1 MTDRVPAAITA
12 ILSIAILGYAC
23 ATAPAT
29 KPPPSPSQQQ
39 PAAQGQFPG
48 APPGGPGGQRVPL
61 TDSARRVR
69 DSVTAARRD
78 SGAAMVLRSIAGREN
93 QPAES
98 VFKNIKILKGVPAG
112 RLVNIMNNGFG
123 RSLGVS
129 CGFCHVPGK
138 WDLDD
143 KEEKNTARLMF
154 AMVQTINRD
163 YISKVPVDS
172 GSPPPVVNCMTCH
185 RGMPRPMGRGRPMTD
200 RVPAVIAATS
210 AMVIIACVRHDAGD
224 AANSE
229 PASSRRHRDSFG
241 GPPGGPGGQRVP
253 LTDSARRVLTA

>member
-1 MTDRVPAAITA
+1 MNERVPAAIA
-12 ILSIAILGYAC
+12 LVSSIIIVGYAC
-23 ATAPAT
+23 ATAPT
-29 KPPPSPSQQQ
+29 SSTPPVS
-39 PAAQGQFPG
+39 AQA
-48 APPGGPGGQRVPL
+48 APPKELPVTVSTAPRGYQPPL

-69 DSVTAARRD
+69 DSVNAARRD

-98 VFKNIKILKGVPAG
+98 VFKNIKILKGFPAG
-112 RLVNIMNNGFG
+112 RLVAIMNMGFG

-163 YISKVPVDS
+163 YIAKVPTDPARVS
-172 GSPPPVVNCMTCH
+172 PPVVNCFTCH
-185 RGMPRPMGRGRPMTD
+185 RGNSRPMGP
-200 RVPAVIAATS
+200 
-210 AMVIIACVRHDAGD
+210 
-224 AANSE
+224 E
-229 PASSRRHRDSFG
+229 
-241 GPPGGPGGQRVP
+241 GPPPGNRPPRAPPSSG
-253 LTDSARRVLTA
+253 D

>member
-1 MTDRVPAAITA
+1 MSDRVPAAIA
-12 ILSIAILGYAC
+12 VASSIVILAYAC
-23 ATAPAT
+23 ATAPT
-29 KPPPSPSQQQ
+29 TTTTNPSPQ
-39 PAAQGQFPG
+39 PVASAQGGPG
-48 APPGGPGGQRVPL
+48 APGSRMPL

-69 DSVTAARRD
+69 DSLNSARRD
-78 SGAAMVLRSIAGREN
+78 SASAMILRSIAGRET

-112 RLVNIMNNGFG
+112 RLVNIMNLGFG

-163 YISKVPVDS
+163 YMSKLPNDRS
-172 GSPPPVVNCMTCH
+172 GPPSVNCFTCH
-185 RGMPRPMGRGRPMTD
+185 RGNARPMSQEGPPPGPRP
-200 RVPAVIAATS
+200 TS
-210 AMVIIACVRHDAGD
+210 G
-224 AANSE
+224 E
-229 PASSRRHRDSFG
+229 
-241 GPPGGPGGQRVP
+241 
-253 LTDSARRVLTA
+253 

>member
-1 MTDRVPAAITA
+1 M
-12 ILSIAILGYAC
+12 
-23 ATAPAT
+23 
-29 KPPPSPSQQQ
+29 
-39 PAAQGQFPG
+39 
-48 APPGGPGGQRVPL
+48 PL

-143 KEEKNTARLMF
+143 KGEKNTARLMF

-172 GSPPPVVNCMTCH
+172 GRPAPAVNCMTCH
-185 RGMPRPMGRGRPMTD
+185 RGMPRPMGP
-200 RVPAVIAATS
+200 
-210 AMVIIACVRHDAGD
+210 
-224 AANSE
+224 
-229 PASSRRHRDSFG
+229 G
-241 GPPGGPGGQRVP
+241 GPPPGNRPAGAPPNSGG
-253 LTDSARRVLTA
+253 

>member
-1 MTDRVPAAITA
+1 MTERVPAAIA
-12 ILSIAILGYAC
+12 AVSAVVILVYAC
-23 ATAPAT
+23 ATTPATTSNPSPTAAGQPGAPAN
-29 KPPPSPSQQQ
+29 PQ
-39 PAAQGQFPG
+39 PAGQFPG
-48 APPGGPGGQRVPL
+48 GPPGAQGGQRMPL

-69 DSVTAARRD
+69 DSLNAARRD
-78 SGAAMVLRSIAGREN
+78 SAAAGVLRSIAGREN
-93 QPAES
+93 LPAES

-138 WDLDD
+138 WDLDE

-172 GSPPPVVNCMTCH
+172 GVARPVVNCFTCH
-185 RGMPRPMGRGRPMTD
+185 RGNPRPMGPD
-200 RVPAVIAATS
+200 
-210 AMVIIACVRHDAGD
+210 
-224 AANSE
+224 
-229 PASSRRHRDSFG
+229 
-241 GPPGGPGGQRVP
+241 GPPPGMRPPSGE
-253 LTDSARRVLTA
+253 

>member
-1 MTDRVPAAITA
+1 MAAVA
-12 ILSIAILGYAC
+12 SIAILVYAC
-23 ATAPAT
+23 ATTPAT
-29 KPPPSPSQQQ
+29 NPSPAPNTQ
-39 PAAQGQFPG
+39 PVAQGQ
-48 APPGGPGGQRVPL
+48 AGQRGPL

-78 SGAAMVLRSIAGREN
+78 SGAAGVLRSIAGREN
-93 QPAES
+93 MPAES

-112 RLVNIMNNGFG
+112 RLVNIMNMGFG

-163 YISKVPVDS
+163 FISKVPVDS
-172 GSPPPVVNCMTCH
+172 GFPAPVVNCMTCH
-185 RGMPRPMGRGRPMTD
+185 RGMPRPMG
-200 RVPAVIAATS
+200 
-210 AMVIIACVRHDAGD
+210 
-224 AANSE
+224 
-229 PASSRRHRDSFG
+229 G
-241 GPPGGPGGQRVP
+241 GPPPGNRPPGAPPQSGG
-253 LTDSARRVLTA
+253 

>member
-1 MTDRVPAAITA
+1 MSERVPAAVAAVSA
-12 ILSIAILGYAC
+12 IIIVAYAC
-23 ATAPAT
+23 ATAPSN
-29 KPPPSPSQQQ
+29 PSPTTNTQQ
-39 PAAQGQFPG
+39 PVGAQINGG
-48 APPGGPGGQRVPL
+48 PPGGPRVPL

-78 SGAAMVLRSIAGREN
+78 SGAAAVLRSIAGREN

-98 VFKNIKILKGVPAG
+98 VFKNNKILKGVPAG
-112 RLVNIMNNGFG
+112 RLVNIMNMGFG

-163 YISKVPVDS
+163 YIAKVPVDS
-172 GSPPPVVNCMTCH
+172 GAPRPMVNCFTCH
-185 RGMPRPMGRGRPMTD
+185 RGMPKPMAPESGPPPGNRAP
-200 RVPAVIAATS
+200 S
-210 AMVIIACVRHDAGD
+210 AGD
-224 AANSE
+224 
-229 PASSRRHRDSFG
+229 
-241 GPPGGPGGQRVP
+241 
-253 LTDSARRVLTA
+253 

>member
-1 MTDRVPAAITA
+1 MSDRVPAVIATASSVA
-12 ILSIAILGYAC
+12 ILIYAC
-23 ATAPAT
+23 ATAPT
-29 KPPPSPSQQQ
+29 TTTNPSANQ
-39 PAAQGQFPG
+39 PARPVTLPAQI
-48 APPGGPGGQRVPL
+48 PGGQRPPL

-78 SGAAMVLRSIAGREN
+78 SGAANVLRSIAGREN

-98 VFKNIKILKGVPAG
+98 VFKNIKIFKGIPAG
-112 RLVNIMNNGFG
+112 RLVNIMNMGFG

-172 GSPPPVVNCMTCH
+172 GGPRPVVNCFTCH
-185 RGMPRPMGRGRPMTD
+185 RGNPRPMGPEGPRSGRP
-200 RVPAVIAATS
+200 
-210 AMVIIACVRHDAGD
+210 
-224 AANSE
+224 
-229 PASSRRHRDSFG
+229 
-241 GPPGGPGGQRVP
+241 PGAPSGLP
-253 LTDSARRVLTA
+253 

>member
-1 MTDRVPAAITA
+1 MSERVPAAIT
-12 ILSIAILGYAC
+12 IVSSIIIVAYAC
-23 ATAPAT
+23 ATAPTAT
-29 KPPPSPSQQQ
+29 PTQSPAPASQPSTQQM
-39 PAAQGQFPG
+39 
-48 APPGGPGGQRVPL
+48 PGGPAGPGGPRVPL

-69 DSVTAARRD
+69 DSVTGARRD

-98 VFKNIKILKGVPAG
+98 VFKNIKIFQGVPAG
-112 RLVNIMNNGFG
+112 RLVNIMNMGFG

-163 YISKVPVDS
+163 YLSKVPNDR
-172 GSPPPVVNCMTCH
+172 GAPPTANCFTCH
-185 RGMPRPMGRGRPMTD
+185 RGNPRPMGP
-200 RVPAVIAATS
+200 
-210 AMVIIACVRHDAGD
+210 GD
-224 AANSE
+224 
-229 PASSRRHRDSFG
+229 
-241 GPPGGPGGQRVP
+241 
-253 LTDSARRVLTA
+253 

>member
-1 MTDRVPAAITA
+1 MRDRVPSAIA
-12 ILSIAILGYAC
+12 LVSSFVIIGYAC
-23 ATAPAT
+23 ATTPT
-29 KPPPSPSQQQ
+29 TNTNPQ
-39 PAAQGQFPG
+39 PTAGAGASAQAQGG
-48 APPGGPGGQRVPL
+48 AAGRGALRGPM

-69 DSVTAARRD
+69 DSLNAARRD

-98 VFKNIKILKGVPAG
+98 VFKNIKIFKGVPAG

-163 YISKVPVDS
+163 YISKVPHDS
-172 GSPPPVVNCMTCH
+172 VGPTPVVNCFTCH
-185 RGMPRPMGRGRPMTD
+185 RGNSRPPGP
-200 RVPAVIAATS
+200 
-210 AMVIIACVRHDAGD
+210 
-224 AANSE
+224 E
-229 PASSRRHRDSFG
+229 
-241 GPPGGPGGQRVP
+241 GPPPGHRPVGAP
-253 LTDSARRVLTA
+253 PGT

>member
-1 MTDRVPAAITA
+1 MTDRVPAAVA
-12 ILSIAILGYAC
+12 AASSIAILVYAC
-23 ATAPAT
+23 ATSPT
-29 KPPPSPSQQQ
+29 TNPSPTPSTQ
-39 PAAQGQFPG
+39 PITLGQSG
-48 APPGGPGGQRVPL
+48 AQRVPL

-78 SGAAMVLRSIAGREN
+78 SGAAGVLRSIAGREN
-93 QPAES
+93 MPAES
-98 VFKNIKILKGVPAG
+98 VFKNIKILKGIPAG
-112 RLVNIMNNGFG
+112 RLVNIMNMGFG

-172 GSPPPVVNCMTCH
+172 GGPTPVVNCMTCH
-185 RGMPRPMGRGRPMTD
+185 RGMPRPMG
-200 RVPAVIAATS
+200 
-210 AMVIIACVRHDAGD
+210 
-224 AANSE
+224 
-229 PASSRRHRDSFG
+229 G
-241 GPPGGPGGQRVP
+241 GPPPGNRPPGAPPQSG
-253 LTDSARRVLTA
+253 TY

>member
-1 MTDRVPAAITA
+1 MSDRVPAAIA
-12 ILSIAILGYAC
+12 VVSSIIIVGYAC
-23 ATAPAT
+23 TTTPPTTTNQSPAPV
-29 KPPPSPSQQQ
+29 SQ
-39 PAAQGQFPG
+39 APG
-48 APPGGPGGQRVPL
+48 AQQAPSAQRAPL
-61 TDSARRVR
+61 SDSARRVR

-112 RLVNIMNNGFG
+112 RLVNIMNMGFG

-163 YISKVPVDS
+163 FISKVPTDR
-172 GSPPPVVNCMTCH
+172 GTPPVVNCFTCH
-185 RGMPRPMGRGRPMTD
+185 RGMPRPMTAERP
-200 RVPAVIAATS
+200 
-210 AMVIIACVRHDAGD
+210 
-224 AANSE
+224 
-229 PASSRRHRDSFG
+229 
-241 GPPGGPGGQRVP
+241 PPTTGA
-253 LTDSARRVLTA
+253 DN